1 MQQVLAQNAP
11 RELNLSEN
19 SANVDQWVS
28 DRIKAFRGKLEEFK
42 FEKSTPLSIKI
53 SDILRQSNFT

>member
-11 RELNLSEN
+11 RELNLSES

-28 DRIKAFRGKLEEFK
+28 DEIKAFRGKLEEFK

>member
-28 DRIKAFRGKLEEFK
+28 DRIKAFRGKLEESK
-42 FEKSTPLSIKI
+42 SEKSTIEEILIG
-53 SDILRQSNFT
+53 LRQSSFT

>member
-28 DRIKAFRGKLEEFK
+28 DEIKAFRGKLEEFK
-42 FEKSTPLSIKI
+42 SEKFIIDEILIG
-53 SDILRQSNFT
+53 LRQSSFT